1 MTETRP
7 VSMAARM
14 KRAFSRLGTSDE
26 ALEAEDLREASELS
40 GCQHIA
46 GCTDRSVVDVTGT
59 IRTVTLQPRAGT
71 PSVEAELYDGSA
83 TLVLVFLGRRR
94 IAGIEAGR
102 ILRATGRIAVDG
114 DKRVMFNPRYELRPH
129 GG

>member
-7 VSMAARM
+7 ASMAARM
-14 KRAFSRLGTSDE
+14 KRAFSRLGSSDE

-40 GCQHIA
+40 GCQQIA

-83 TLVLVFLGRRR
+83 TVVLVFLGRRR
-94 IAGIEAGR
+94 IAGIVAGR
-102 ILRATGRIAVDG
+102 VLRATGRVAVDG